1 MHLLAHPV
9 LWYKSLFYGWKLV
22 VTCCVINAMI
32 AGLINQSF
40 GAYFATLA
48 EENGWSKTALS
59 GAYTMMP
66 IEGAILGPVLGWA
79 IDRFGTRRMMTAG
92 VLIFGLGFMLFS
104 QIHTLPQLYCALLV
118 VSLGSSFCGHFP
130 SNILVIH
137 WFEKTRARALSSV
150 QLGMA
155 VGGLLVPLV
164 AWSMHEFGWRW
175 TAFLSGL
182 LVYCVG
188 LPLTRFIVS
197 RPADIGEMP
206 DGLPPAQVQA
216 QGSGSGR
223 PVGREFTA
231 MEAIRTRAFW
241 LISLGHGFALFS
253 VTAVNVH
260 AISHIK
266 QHMGYSLAQASFF
279 ITMVIASQVCGVMVG
294 WVIGD
299 RWEKRYIAAIC
310 MFAHMVGL
318 LMLAYALNTAMLVA
332 AAVLHGGAWGLRGPF
347 MQAIRADYFGR
358 REIGMI
364 IGLSAMIIVIGQV
377 GGPMVAGGTADL
389 TGNYQLGLTI
399 LACLAGVGSVFFFL
413 ARRPH

>member
-1 MHLLAHPV
+1 V
-9 LWYKSLFYGWKLV
+9 
-22 VTCCVINAMI
+22 
-32 AGLINQSF
+32 
-40 GAYFATLA
+40 
-48 EENGWSKTALS
+48 
-59 GAYTMMP
+59 
-66 IEGAILGPVLGWA
+66 
-79 IDRFGTRRMMTAG
+79 
-92 VLIFGLGFMLFS
+92 
-104 QIHTLPQLYCALLV
+104 
-118 VSLGSSFCGHFP
+118 
-130 SNILVIH
+130 LVIH
-137 WFEKTRARALSSV
+137 WFEKKRARALSSV

-155 VGGLLVPLV
+155 VGGVLVPLV
-164 AWSMHEFGWRW
+164 AWSMHAFGWRW

-182 LVYCVG
+182 LVYLVG

-197 RPADIGEMP
+197 RPADIGETP
-206 DGLPPAQVQA
+206 DGLPPAQAVA
-216 QGSGSGR
+216 QSAGGGQ
-223 PVGREFTA
+223 PAAREFTA

-241 LISLGHGFALFS
+241 LISLGHGFALFA

-260 AISHIK
+260 SISHIK

-279 ITMVIASQVCGVMVG
+279 ITMVIASQVSGVMVG

-299 RWEKRYIAAIC
+299 RFEKRYIAAIC

-318 LMLAYALNTAMLVA
+318 LLLAYALNTAMLVA

-413 ARRPH
+413 ARRPR